1 MKPWM
6 KISLGC
12 LAASVIALFLL
23 VAGLVG
29 LGYWAKN
36 RVEEFTGGGPE
47 VEAARQAANA
57 APFSTPAGN
66 LVSEARLVRFIEV
79 RAAVYSVYEKY
90 REEIESRLAK
100 VKEGKPVDFADIS
113 TGLTFMGEI
122 QRAETLAL
130 AKYQMSERE
139 YAFIAGEVYKSMWS
153 DRAEG
158 AKAMEGMASAAR
170 SAADAMAAAKGQEG
184 ALPPEARE
192 ALAKAREGMAE
203 GVEDASRQLASIR
216 TSPENE
222 ALFRKYEADLKKYAM
237 PGLASLF
244 DADAQGRKTPE
255 APSPPPR

>member
-29 LGYWAKN
+29 FGYWAKN

-47 VEAARQAANA
+47 VEAARKTANA

-66 LVSEARLVRFIEV
+66 QVSEERLVRFIEV

-100 VKEGKPVDFADIS
+100 VKEGKPVDFGDIS

-130 AKYQMSERE
+130 AKYGMSERE
-139 YAFIAGEVYKSMWS
+139 YAFITGEVYKSMWS

-158 AKAMEGMASAAR
+158 AKAMEGVASAAQ
-170 SAADAMAAAKGQEG
+170 SAADAIAAAKGED

-192 ALAKAREGMAE
+192 ALAKAREGVAE
-203 GVEDASRQLASIR
+203 GARDASRQLASIR

-244 DADAQGRKTPE
+244 DADARGRKTPD
-255 APSPPPR
+255 APSPPAR